1 MRPPRQVYGEDNH
14 SLIPPLVGGSHYL
27 KAAGQPG
34 IQRDR
39 RLFLY
44 RSVLKSRRN
53 RKRSRHA
60 EVERMAVGMPLVSVG
75 HGRLA
80 DAVLDSTYLVTVASQ
95 ISFVQVNVIHWK
107 GSPNVDTLA
116 TSMLH

>member
-1 MRPPRQVYGEDNH
+1 
-14 SLIPPLVGGSHYL
+14 
-27 KAAGQPG
+27 
-34 IQRDR
+34 
-39 RLFLY
+39 
-44 RSVLKSRRN
+44 
-53 RKRSRHA
+53 
-60 EVERMAVGMPLVSVG
+60 MPLVSVG

-95 ISFVQVNVIHWK
+95 ISFVQVNVIHWN